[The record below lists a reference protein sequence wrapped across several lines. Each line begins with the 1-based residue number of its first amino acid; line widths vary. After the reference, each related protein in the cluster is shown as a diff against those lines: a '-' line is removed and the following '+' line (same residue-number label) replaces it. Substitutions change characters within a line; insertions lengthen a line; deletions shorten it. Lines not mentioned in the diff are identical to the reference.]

1 MIDLII
7 IIFFIIFIKINKKT
21 NGRNIKDSKACKD
34 FKYMDKELIIIGDI
48 HGDYKALVEIL
59 QKERIIDDNNEFLKN
74 DKKII
79 QLGDMVNKGKNS
91 YKSLKLLQYVQK
103 KSENNNV
110 IRLIGNH
117 ELMFLQ
123 NNYRYSKSEIDRKN
137 LKNIKELIETD
148 ILNGSLKSC
157 YNINNLIF
165 SHAGITD
172 YCINELSL
180 KNKTI
185 NEVSDYINNRM
196 KHFVKNNLLKD
207 NRFNNILIDSH
218 GIFWFRKNNEAKNF
232 LNSNKYLQFIGHTI
246 KNYIQPSKD
255 LSAIYTDIGMYN
267 NDKISYLIIKNN
279 KILIKNKKNKMWVIE
294 NFLDKYCN

>member
-1 MIDLII
+1 MQKSI
-7 IIFFIIFIKINKKT
+7 
-21 NGRNIKDSKACKD
+21 ACKD

-48 HGDYKALVEIL
+48 HGDYQALVEIL
-59 QKERIIDDNNEFLKN
+59 QKEEIIDNNNKFLKN

-103 KSENNNV
+103 ESGNDNV

-123 NNYRYSKSEIDRKN
+123 NDYRYSKSKIDRKN
-137 LKNIKELIETD
+137 LKNIKELIKRD

-157 YNINNLIF
+157 YNVNNLIF

-172 YCINELSL
+172 YCINRLTL
-180 KNKTI
+180 KKYKTI
-185 NEVSDYINNRM
+185 NEVSEYINNRM
-196 KHFVKNNLLKD
+196 KYFVENNILENDQFK
-207 NRFNNILIDSH
+207 NILIDNH
-218 GIFWFRKNNEAKNF
+218 GIFWFRKKDESINF

-246 KNYIQPSKD
+246 KNYIKPSQD
-255 LSAIYTDIGMYN
+255 LSAIYTDIGMYS
-267 NDKISYLIIKNN
+267 NDKISYLIVKNN
-279 KILIKNKKNKMWVIE
+279 KILIKNKKNKKWKIE